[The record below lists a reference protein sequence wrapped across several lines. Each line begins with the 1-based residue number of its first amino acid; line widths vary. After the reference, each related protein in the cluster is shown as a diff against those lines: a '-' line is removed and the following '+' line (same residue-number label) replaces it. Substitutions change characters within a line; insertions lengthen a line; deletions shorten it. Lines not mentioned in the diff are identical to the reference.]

1 MLVGGKGWEWMSVG
15 EGGRR
20 TTLAG
25 YELADLAAVGAVDV
39 GEEGGEAG
47 NGDVLRQE
55 VEFGDS
61 IPNFGLGRELEVE
74 GQLKLWAVLISA
86 QRTMS
91 MMKTLGAIG
100 NSLLCPRFSTS
111 LASSGVATTVVM
123 ETDAASRT
131 HPRLVR
137 CMATMV
143 RSRRTVQLRPGNT
156 NPYDNGRCWRR
167 EVGGSSGAGGSSQ
180 YEGCLQTAGGEYRW
194 DGIIVWCS

>member
-1 MLVGGKGWEWMSVG
+1 V
-15 EGGRR
+15 RR

-25 YELADLAAVGAVDV
+25 YELADLAALSAVDV

-55 VEFGDS
+55 VEFRDS
-61 IPNFGLGRELEVE
+61 VPNFGLGRELEVE

-91 MMKTLGAIG
+91 MMKTFGAIG
-100 NSLLCPRFSTS
+100 QSLLCTRFSTS

-123 ETDAASRT
+123 KTDAASRA

-143 RSRRTVQLRPGNT
+143 RSRRTVQIEARKHGPVRQRAVLEEGGGRKLRS
-156 NPYDNGRCWRR
+156 W
-167 EVGGSSGAGGSSQ
+167 
-180 YEGCLQTAGGEYRW
+180 GELP
-194 DGIIVWCS
+194 I